1 MNIFHT
7 SIIDG
12 KLSVY
17 PFNSNQNDYF
27 DCAASELEKILYV
40 TTEFDFFI
48 SSKSTYDET
57 HEKLKPHH
65 VKFIDLSVYDFDW
78 AEIRLTKNITYKSI
92 SRLDTMQ
99 KITRYIA
106 DSRENIYSGKS
117 FEKAI
122 YDAFD
127 EHFHNFDFFKYKEK
141 RHEFIFTI
149 SLIKNKKTVERLK
162 FNYGQLSLIYCPK
175 FFSVVDRGESKEAKP
190 TRSSNTNPV
199 YLVENKQYLAEFNP
213 RSYYVETVEQ
223 CRLINEIQEI

>member
-7 SIIDG
+7 SING
-12 KLSVY
+12 KLWIY
-17 PFNSNQNDYF
+17 PFTHNQNDYY
-27 DCAASELEKILYV
+27 DLAVSELEKILYV

-57 HEKLKPHH
+57 PEKLKPHH

-78 AEIRLTKNITYKSI
+78 AEIRLTKNITFKSI
-92 SRLDTMQ
+92 SRLETMQ
-99 KITRYIA
+99 KVTKHIA
-106 DSRENIYSGKS
+106 HSRENIHSGKA
-117 FEKAI
+117 FEKSI

-162 FNYGQLSLIYCPK
+162 FNYGQLSLVYCPK
-175 FFSVVDRGESKEAKP
+175 FFSVVDRGSSKEAKP

-199 YLVENKQYLAEFNP
+199 YLVENTEYLAEFNP
-213 RSYYVETVEQ
+213 ISYYVETVEQ
-223 CRLINEIQEI
+223 CRLINEMQEI